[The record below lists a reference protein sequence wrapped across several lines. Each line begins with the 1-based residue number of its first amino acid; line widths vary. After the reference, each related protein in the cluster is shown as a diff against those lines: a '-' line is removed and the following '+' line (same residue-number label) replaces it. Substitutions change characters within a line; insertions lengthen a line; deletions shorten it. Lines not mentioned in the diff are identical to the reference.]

1 MIIARRLRAVLVVI
15 GAAASI
21 LASTLTAAAPAASAS
36 TIVDREVWVGS
47 PVNGTWT
54 SDAYTHHY
62 LALDPDVGDW
72 AGDIGTGAGQ
82 QVFVYVAPQTSGYTV
97 TTRVDYIGPGCGGG
111 ANGASFVNVGIYV
124 NGSRIG
130 SVSYAHI
137 NPSVHVGQWI
147 SRWGSVV
154 GLVAGNLPYNVNCW
168 TGSHV
173 HMQSYNVHNYSC
185 FNGGYHIGSAL
196 SRTNFVSFVGGRR
209 VSGPRQACP

>member
-1 MIIARRLRAVLVVI
+1 MQDLKETGRVALSIQRHLDVRRLH
-15 GAAASI
+15 
-21 LASTLTAAAPAASAS
+21 APLP
-36 TIVDREVWVGS
+36 RPG
-47 PVNGTWT
+47 PGRGRLGGRHR
-54 SDAYTHHY
+54 YR
-62 LALDPDVGDW
+62 
-72 AGDIGTGAGQ
+72 AGQ
-82 QVFVYVAPQTSGYTV
+82 LVFVYVAPQTSGYTV

-137 NPSVHVGQWI
+137 NPSVHPGQWI

-168 TGSHV
+168 SGSHV

-185 FNGGYHIGSAL
+185 FNGGYHSGSVL
-196 SRTNFVSFVGGRR
+196 SRTNFVSFVGRRR